1 VVVDPTPVLTT
12 NGAFMEYMSDGP
24 GQSIQI
30 RDTDGVH
37 LTPAGAGRVLPLVL
51 AAIGRM
57 WTIP

>member
-1 VVVDPTPVLTT
+1 
-12 NGAFMEYMSDGP
+12 MEYMSDGP